1 MENGINFFRGK
12 DDINYFLN
20 GRQPHVKKWK
30 TTLKRMTSSISNK
43 INSLNVRI
51 SEQADFKA

>member
-20 GRQPHVKKWK
+20 GRQPYFKKMEDNIETYDIFNFK
-30 TTLKRMTSSISNK
+30 SNQQK
-43 INSLNVRI
+43 
-51 SEQADFKA
+51 QFKCWDK